1 MIKYKLYLIFLLI
14 LILLTFTGCDTN
26 TGTDNYYF
34 VVSLGIDKA
43 NNGNLKISVQ
53 IPSTSGSSDS
63 GGGGSSQSSTAN
75 IYSVEART
83 IDEGFTV
90 LDNYLN
96 KKINLSHCSA
106 FVVSE
111 EIAKEGLKTFVYTL
125 SNNTELRHSCELIV
139 SETTAY
145 DVLEKVANS
154 GESFSSRLFDYLKS
168 CNNCNGLII
177 STTFGDFFESLHNE
191 SIEPIAV
198 YTIISDDTVQP
209 AGIAIFKNEF
219 MVTHVDSLSTIVHS
233 MCINKLDSTTIT
245 LDNPFDEDSFV
256 DLDIELY
263 KDTKVSV
270 DIINGS
276 PFITIDVYPKGSI
289 RSSGSVF
296 NYINSDNI
304 KKLESASNSYFSNI
318 IKEYLYSLT
327 KEYNTDVIGFK
338 SVCQAQYLTEDEFEK
353 IHWDEIFQDSFF
365 KVNVKTEINSSNL
378 FNKE

>member
-1 MIKYKLYLIFLLI
+1 MIKNKLLLFFLLI
-14 LILLTFTGCDTN
+14 FILLTFTGCNTN
-26 TGTDNYYF
+26 TGTDTYYF

-43 NNGNLKISVQ
+43 DNGNLKISVQ
-53 IPSTSGSSDS
+53 IPSTASSDS
-63 GGGGSSQSSTAN
+63 GGGSSQSSSAN

-83 IDEGFTV
+83 IDEAFSI

-139 SETTAY
+139 SETSAY
-145 DVLEKVANS
+145 DVLEKVSNS
-154 GESFSSRLFDYLKS
+154 AESFSSRLFDYLKS
-168 CNNCNGLII
+168 CNNCTGLTI

-191 SIEPIAV
+191 SIEPIAI

-219 MVTHVDSLSTIVHS
+219 MVTHLDSLSTIVHS
-233 MCINKLDSTTIT
+233 MCINKLESSVITIN
-245 LDNPFDEDSFV
+245 NPFDEDSFV

-276 PFITIDVYPKGSI
+276 PFITVNVYPKGSI

-296 NYINSDNI
+296 NYINNDNI
-304 KKLESASNSYFSNI
+304 KKLEFAANSYFSNI

-327 KEYNTDVIGFK
+327 KKYNTDVVGFK
-338 SVCQAQYLTEDEFEK
+338 SVCQSKYLTEDEFEK
-353 IHWDEIFQDSFF
+353 IHWNEIFQDSFF
-365 KVNVKTEINSSNL
+365 KINVKTEINSSNL